1 MGCCKACSNEIH
13 STGDVCDNVHGAL
26 EWKSL
31 RAFVSRWTVTT
42 NTLAKVDKQHHLR
55 GPVGLLR
62 CKERKTIQNQSFV
75 WITLKW
81 YWYWIL
87 WGSKALDGVIFLT
100 KFIST
105 FVFYYY
111 LVYLI
116 IRIPRKFHR
125 IKGEERS
132 VKIIKY
138 PFDILYL
145 FEFLVT
151 ISNSK

>member
-1 MGCCKACSNEIH
+1 
-13 STGDVCDNVHGAL
+13 
-26 EWKSL
+26 
-31 RAFVSRWTVTT
+31 
-42 NTLAKVDKQHHLR
+42 
-55 GPVGLLR
+55 
-62 CKERKTIQNQSFV
+62 
-75 WITLKW
+75 
-81 YWYWIL
+81 
-87 WGSKALDGVIFLT
+87 LDGVIFLT
-100 KFIST
+100 NFIST

-151 ISNSK
+151 ISNSTFVFYYYLVYLIISST